1 MVRRKLV
8 TASFLAMMLVFASG
22 LLPAQESQRQNPP
35 ATNSVEKTSQSNEK
49 QLTETS
55 KEAGEKSETEK
66 LQESPAVK
74 FIGRITGLEPAKAY
88 WLSVGLNFA
97 AVLVV
102 LWLLLRKSLPAT
114 LKSRSETIQKR
125 LEEARKTG
133 EDARRRLSEV
143 EARLSRLD
151 SEIAAMQQ
159 ETEAGAKAEEE
170 RTKASAEEER
180 LRIVHSAEQEIAM
193 AATAARRELKAY
205 AADLAVSLAEKKIN
219 VGPGTDQALVRDFT
233 AQLGKDGN

>member
-8 TASFLAMMLVFASG
+8 TAAFFALMLIFAAR

-49 QLTETS
+49 QLAETS

-74 FIGRITGLEPAKAY
+74 FIGRITGLDPAKAY
-88 WLSVGLNFA
+88 WLSIGLNFA
-97 AVLVV
+97 VVLVV
-102 LWLLLRKSLPAT
+102 LWLLLRKSLPAI

-159 ETEAGAKAEEE
+159 EAEAGAKAEEE
-170 RTKASAEEER
+170 RTKTAAEEER

-205 AADLAVSLAEKKIN
+205 VADLAVSLAERKIN